1 MAESK
6 TKAKDNKTKSSEAKR
21 APKTDAPNEATQ
33 PPVQPQVTLHAQ
45 YVKDLSFE
53 SPSSPEVFLNQP
65 GQPNVEVAVNVASTA
80 LQNNH
85 FEVVL
90 KIAATAKT
98 EDKIIFIAELSYGGI
113 ASSNVTDEA
122 MLHPLISI
130 EGPRLLF
137 PFARAVVANITREGG
152 FLPLNLNPI
161 DFIALYQQNMQQ
173 RQQAQAKADSKETA
187 SLFYKRK
194 LISVFF

>member
-1 MAESK
+1 MVESK
-6 TKAKDNKTKSSEAKR
+6 TKAKDNTTKSSKAKQ
-21 APKTDAPNEATQ
+21 APKADAPNEATQ

-65 GQPNVEVAVNVASTA
+65 GQPNVEVAVNVSSTA

-90 KIAATAKT
+90 KITATAKT
-98 EDKIIFIAELSYGGI
+98 EDKTIFMVELSYGGI
-113 ASSNVTDEA
+113 ASSNVTDEN
-122 MLHPLISI
+122 MLHPLVSI

-161 DFIALYQQNMQQ
+161 DFLALYQQNMQQ
-173 RQQAQAKADSKETA
+173 RQQAQAKADSEKTA
-187 SLFYKRK
+187 N
-194 LISVFF
+194 

>member
-6 TKAKDNKTKSSEAKR
+6 TKAKDDKA
-21 APKTDAPNEATQ
+21 KTDADKKASEKAAAGSETRQ
-33 PPVQPQVTLHAQ
+33 AVQPQVALHAQ
-45 YVKDLSFE
+45 YVKDFSFE
-53 SPSSPEVFLNQP
+53 SPSSPDVFLNQP
-65 GQPNVEVAVNVASTA
+65 SQPNVEVAVNVASTR
-80 LQNNH
+80 LENNH

-98 EDKIIFIAELSYGGI
+98 DDKTIFVVELSYGGI
-113 ASSNVTDEA
+113 ASSNVTDEK
-122 MLHPLISI
+122 MLHPLIAI

-161 DFIALYQQNMQQ
+161 DFLALYQQNIAQ
-173 RQQAQAKADSKETA
+173 QQAAASAPEKSK
-187 SLFYKRK
+187 
-194 LISVFF
+194 

>member
-1 MAESK
+1 M
-6 TKAKDNKTKSSEAKR
+6 
-21 APKTDAPNEATQ
+21 
-33 PPVQPQVTLHAQ
+33 
-45 YVKDLSFE
+45 
-53 SPSSPEVFLNQP
+53 
-65 GQPNVEVAVNVASTA
+65 EVAVNVASTR
-80 LQNNH
+80 LENNH

-98 EDKIIFIAELSYGGI
+98 DDKTIFVVELSYGGI
-113 ASSNVTDEA
+113 ASSNVTDEK

-161 DFIALYQQNMQQ
+161 DFLALYQQNMAQ
-173 RQQAQAKADSKETA
+173 QQAAA
-187 SLFYKRK
+187 SAPEK
-194 LISVFF
+194 ST

>member
-6 TKAKDNKTKSSEAKR
+6 TKAKDEKAKTN
-21 APKTDAPNEATQ
+21 TDKKASDKAATGTETGQ
-33 PPVQPQVTLHAQ
+33 AVQPQVALHAQ
-45 YVKDLSFE
+45 YVKDFSFE
-53 SPSSPEVFLNQP
+53 SPCSPDVFLNQP
-65 GQPNVEVAVNVASTA
+65 GQPNVEVAVNVASTR
-80 LQNNH
+80 LENNH

-98 EDKIIFIAELSYGGI
+98 DDKTIFVVELSYGGI
-113 ASSNVTDEA
+113 ASSNVTDEK
-122 MLHPLISI
+122 MLHPLIAI

-161 DFIALYQQNMQQ
+161 DFLALYQQNMAQ
-173 RQQAQAKADSKETA
+173 QQAAPSAPEKSK
-187 SLFYKRK
+187 
-194 LISVFF
+194 

>member
-6 TKAKDNKTKSSEAKR
+6 TKAKDNAKDSAKSDKAKE
-21 APKTDAPNEATQ
+21 APKAEKPTEAAQ
-33 PPVQPQVTLHAQ
+33 PPVQPQVTLHTQ

-53 SPSSPEVFLNQP
+53 SPSSPDVFINQP
-65 GQPNVEVAVNVASTA
+65 GQPNVEVAVNVASTP

-98 EDKIIFIAELSYGGI
+98 EDKTIFMVELSYGGV
-113 ASSNVTDEA
+113 ASSNVTDEN

-137 PFARAVVANITREGG
+137 PFARAIIANVTREGG

-161 DFIALYQQNMQQ
+161 DFLALYQQNMQQ
-173 RQQAQAKADSKETA
+173 RQQAQPKTDSDNA
-187 SLFYKRK
+187 S
-194 LISVFF
+194 S

>member
-6 TKAKDNKTKSSEAKR
+6 TKAKDNAKSGKAKE
-21 APKTDAPNEATQ
+21 APKADAPNEATQ

-65 GQPNVEVAVNVASTA
+65 GQPNVEVAVNVASTV

-98 EDKIIFIAELSYGGI
+98 EDKTIFMVELSYGGI
-113 ASSNVTDEA
+113 ASSNVTDQN

-137 PFARAVVANITREGG
+137 PFARAVVANVTREGG

-161 DFIALYQQNMQQ
+161 DFLALYQQNMQQ
-173 RQQAQAKADSKETA
+173 RQQAEAKADSEKA
-187 SLFYKRK
+187 GS
-194 LISVFF
+194 